1 MELTCNSYDVKF
13 AWTYFQVNVSI
24 EERLNALLNQI
35 HMRQYWHFH
44 CVTKLLLQNILF
56 KSTINTSSS
65 ISYENI

>member
-1 MELTCNSYDVKF
+1 M
-13 AWTYFQVNVSI
+13 NVSI

-44 CVTKLLLQNILF
+44 CMTKLLLQNILF